1 MDSSDCG
8 ILQKFQDVRC
18 REHLIQEVKREKE
31 KRRKG
36 EYNTMKMILNNFKV
50 FLDMLEKWGFT
61 LQIEIMISA
70 ISVRF
75 DFTNIAVRNF

>member
-50 FLDMLEKWGFT
+50 FLDMLEK
-61 LQIEIMISA
+61 
-70 ISVRF
+70 
-75 DFTNIAVRNF
+75 